1 MSEVI
6 MADPDQDVSAMCH
19 RNHVQRAWLYEQ
31 EIPDA
36 QYEPVRQEARSGPVI
51 CILKKASN
59 GKTVVVPQVIDSV
72 ICEPVCNDI
81 EQPKVPTIRIMKQ
94 VLGVLARWGAGAML
108 LCSVADG
115 LIDTTYGLTLT
126 IVCIG
131 WGLIHLIKVVAH
143 G

>member
-1 MSEVI
+1 MSKI
-6 MADPDQDVSAMCH
+6 IYADPDQDVSAMCH

-36 QYEPVRQEARSGPVI
+36 QYEPVQQEARSGPVI
-51 CILKKASN
+51 CILKNASG
-59 GKTVVVPQVIDSV
+59 GKTKALPQVIDSV
-72 ICEPVCNDI
+72 ICEPVCSNSALT
-81 EQPKVPTIRIMKQ
+81 KVASIRVVKR
-94 VLGVLARWGAGAML
+94 VLGALARWGAGAMF
-108 LCSVADG
+108 LCGVADG

-131 WGLIHLIKVVAH
+131 WGLIHLMKVVAH

>member
-1 MSEVI
+1 MSKI
-6 MADPDQDVSAMCH
+6 IYADPDQDVSAMCH

-36 QYEPVRQEARSGPVI
+36 QYEPVRQEARSGPAI
-51 CILKKASN
+51 CIFEKVREGTQEIA
-59 GKTVVVPQVIDSV
+59 PQVIETAGY
-72 ICEPVCNDI
+72 EPVCSDTTFA
-81 EQPKVPTIRIMKQ
+81 KVPSIRTMRR
-94 VLGVLARWGAGAML
+94 VLGALARWGAGAMF
-108 LCSVADG
+108 LCGVADG

-131 WGLIHLIKVVAH
+131 WGLIHLMKVVAH

>member
-1 MSEVI
+1 MSKI
-6 MADPDQDVSAMCH
+6 IYADPDQDVSAMCH

-72 ICEPVCNDI
+72 TCEPACNDSALLR
-81 EQPKVPTIRIMKQ
+81 TFSIRTMKR
-94 VLGVLARWGAGAML
+94 VLGAMARWGAGAMF
-108 LCSVADG
+108 LCGVADG
-115 LIDTTYGLTLT
+115 LIDTTYGMTLT

-131 WGLIHLIKVVAH
+131 WGLIHLMKVVAH